1 MAAGKQELAE
11 GSCCGRQIIT
21 MEVVSLVMTG
31 IHITY
36 LFSHSTI
43 LLALFMVIYG
53 II

>member
-11 GSCCGRQIIT
+11 GSYCDRQIIT
-21 MEVVSLVMTG
+21 MEVMSLVMTR

-43 LLALFMVIYG
+43 SLALFMVIYG